1 MELIITHDANNL
13 ILPIA
18 YNSILQ
24 GIIYNNLSE
33 KPELSRFIH
42 NNGYSFNSRKTK
54 GFTFSNIEGKF
65 RIDNKK
71 IIFNGLISLRIRSIN
86 PILINTIANS
96 IRNNGINY
104 CGQQYNDV
112 SCEIKDESVEED
124 SIYIQMVSPIC
135 IYQTIDCKTI
145 YYTPLDEEFYELLND
160 NFYRKYFSYFG
171 IYPYSRINII
181 PIDVREKDKIVTKYK
196 NFYIMGYKGVYKLE
210 GERKYLD
217 FLFQVGLGSKC
228 SQGFGMFD
236 IL

>member
-1 MELIITHDANNL
+1 MELIITHDTNNL
-13 ILPIA
+13 KLPIA

-135 IYQTIDCKTI
+135 IY
-145 YYTPLDEEFYELLND
+145 
-160 NFYRKYFSYFG
+160 
-171 IYPYSRINII
+171 
-181 PIDVREKDKIVTKYK
+181 
-196 NFYIMGYKGVYKLE
+196 
-210 GERKYLD
+210 
-217 FLFQVGLGSKC
+217 
-228 SQGFGMFD
+228 
-236 IL
+236 